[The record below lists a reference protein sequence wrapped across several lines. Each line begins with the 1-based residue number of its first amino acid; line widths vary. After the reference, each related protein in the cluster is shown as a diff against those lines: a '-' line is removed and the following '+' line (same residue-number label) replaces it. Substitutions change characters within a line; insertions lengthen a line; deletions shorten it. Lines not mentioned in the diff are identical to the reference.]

1 MEGATASSRTC
12 TVPRVPG
19 TLQALAQLS
28 QTREGLAR
36 TMAAAGLGLLDL
48 VRTVSTFGTCSISL
62 YCKGGFEQKTS
73 TQAACL
79 LLSVSPSADKDQVR
93 TADRISRILK
103 HPDKGGSPDLA
114 AKIY

>member
-1 MEGATASSRTC
+1 MPELWKQQLELGVATVPC
-12 TVPRVPG
+12 TVS
-19 TLQALAQLS
+19 A
-28 QTREGLAR
+28 
-36 TMAAAGLGLLDL
+36 
-48 VRTVSTFGTCSISL
+48 FGTCSISL

-79 LLSVSPSADKDQVR
+79 LLGVSPSADKGKIR

-114 AKIY
+114 MKIN

>member
-1 MEGATASSRTC
+1 MEGATATSRTC

-19 TLQALAQLS
+19 TLQAPAELS
-28 QTREGLAR
+28 QARLGLAR
-36 TMAAAGLGLLDL
+36 TMAAAGLGVETILC
-48 VRTVSTFGTCSISL
+48 TVPTFGTCGISL

-73 TQAACL
+73 AQAACL
-79 LLSVSPSADKDQVR
+79 LLCVSPPAHKDKIR

-114 AKIY
+114 AKIN